1 MNKYLKDRGLNIKLN
16 KFIFKLKQ
24 ALNYILII
32 FVITQYK
39 NYIKRAKIFFEI
51 NFTLKKQKQM
61 KYTQLLTLAA
71 LTAQADANCE
81 SHVESELATLMDI
94 VESLENDDANLI
106 STIQERKN
114 ELQRLSEEEPECQQ
128 RYLSEL
134 ESLSNLVD
142 AVEEENFESFVSSLE
157 SRKDQLVQSMLISE

>member
-1 MNKYLKDRGLNIKLN
+1 
-16 KFIFKLKQ
+16 
-24 ALNYILII
+24 
-32 FVITQYK
+32 
-39 NYIKRAKIFFEI
+39 
-51 NFTLKKQKQM
+51 
-61 KYTQLLTLAA
+61 
-71 LTAQADANCE
+71 
-81 SHVESELATLMDI
+81 MDI

-114 ELQRLSEEEPECQQ
+114 ELQRLSEKEPECQQ